1 MSLEQNA
8 TINYLSNLQPK
19 KLSFQDLMMM
29 HVTLCDMLA
38 SFDPVTKLTWDTIIN
53 ATLTQDDPSKCQ
65 SHADA
70 ISDYQNK
77 CFRC

>member
-1 MSLEQNA
+1 
-8 TINYLSNLQPK
+8 
-19 KLSFQDLMMM
+19 MMM

-77 CFRC
+77 CFKC

>member
-1 MSLEQNA
+1 
-8 TINYLSNLQPK
+8 
-19 KLSFQDLMMM
+19 MMM

-70 ISDYQNK
+70 ISDYQNNLK
-77 CFRC
+77 HIMIGGRIYPT